1 MRNLNI
7 KVFILIL
14 PSDGIEKRH
23 PTKVNSEATQTFKTE
38 LSVFLRKAPPY
49 MI

>member
-38 LSVFLRKAPPY
+38 LQYFYEKLHPT
-49 MI
+49 

>member
-7 KVFILIL
+7 KVLILIL

-23 PTKVNSEATQTFKTE
+23 PTKVNSEATQTFETE
-38 LSVFLRKAPPY
+38 LQYFHEKLHPT
-49 MI
+49 